1 MTSTF
6 ASGTQAWART
16 RYEKDDGHHKEAWEV
31 VETQGGIG
39 YAADADHRYAPG
51 TPGYENDALKTRLKN
66 KILPSSD
73 TEYDDGD
80 ISISEIMYDPGPDR
94 NRVQWIEL
102 YNSSK
107 TQAVSLKGWELEIRN
122 LEYETGAYVDGT
134 FSFEDAVILPNQT
147 LLLVSESGT
156 NNVPSNRIY
165 DLYRFHRRDLG
176 LTRWPRLLLNPTAFY
191 LKLTDTANS
200 GLRSDDTVVDEVG
213 NLKVEFTRHGR
224 RNGTSQK

>member
-1 MTSTF
+1 MDTTKRLGKSSKHKVVSDTPRTQTTDTLPAHPAMKMTPF
-6 ASGTQAWART
+6 
-16 RYEKDDGHHKEAWEV
+16 
-31 VETQGGIG
+31 
-39 YAADADHRYAPG
+39 
-51 TPGYENDALKTRLKN
+51 KTRLKN

-147 LLLVSESGT
+147 LLLVSESGA
-156 NNVPSNRIY
+156 NNVSEQ
-165 DLYRFHRRDLG
+165 
-176 LTRWPRLLLNPTAFY
+176 PRL
-191 LKLTDTANS
+191 
-200 GLRSDDTVVDEVG
+200 
-213 NLKVEFTRHGR
+213 
-224 RNGTSQK
+224 

>member
-1 MTSTF
+1 MMDTTKRLGKSSKHKVGSDTPR
-6 ASGTQAWART
+6 TQTTDTLPA
-16 RYEKDDGHHKEAWEV
+16 
-31 VETQGGIG
+31 
-39 YAADADHRYAPG
+39 
-51 TPGYENDALKTRLKN
+51 TPGYENNALKTRLKN

-73 TEYDDGD
+73 TEYDNGD

-94 NRVQWIEL
+94 NRIQWIEL

-147 LLLVSESGT
+147 LLLVSESGA
-156 NNVPSNRIY
+156 NNVPSNRVY

-213 NLKVEFTRHGR
+213 NLKVDR
-224 RNGTSQK
+224 RDTDEGMGPPKSRN